1 MLRFHFAFAGLL
13 SILPFTVTLKNK
25 NSLRKFH
32 QYLKCKKTPEKQNL
46 TDTIKEVVR
55 LEEVQKIYM
64 QDGVKSA
71 YMADFGL
78 KQYHRIQSARGLT
91 LES

>member
-1 MLRFHFAFAGLL
+1 M
-13 SILPFTVTLKNK
+13 
-25 NSLRKFH
+25 
-32 QYLKCKKTPEKQNL
+32 QKKTPEKQKL
-46 TDTIKEVVR
+46 RDTIKEVVR

-64 QDGVKSA
+64 QDGVKPA

-78 KQYHRIQSARGLT
+78 KQYHRIQSARDLT